1 MQGAFNIRTSAC
13 EPELVRLYRKSS
25 MIRLF
30 AALPIPPEI
39 AEGLARRQEGVP
51 GARWSSAENLHLTL
65 RFFGELPEM
74 TAADLDE
81 ALAAVGGG
89 GFDVELAGVG
99 AFGEAQDVRSLW
111 AGVTPSSAL
120 TQLAK
125 RCETAAR
132 RCGLKPETRVFR
144 PHVTLAY
151 LKRAPA
157 PKVAAWVQD
166 HNLLRSP
173 SWRAT
178 WFGLYSSW
186 RSEDGS
192 RYELERTYPL
202 I

>member
-1 MQGAFNIRTSAC
+1 
-13 EPELVRLYRKSS
+13 

-39 AEGLARRQEGVP
+39 AQGLARRQEGLP
-51 GARWSSAENLHLTL
+51 GARWSRPENLHLTL
-65 RFFGELPEM
+65 RFFGELPET

-81 ALAAVGGG
+81 ALGAIGGAPL
-89 GFDVELAGVG
+89 DVELAGVG
-99 AFGEAQDVRSLW
+99 AFGEGQDVRSVW
-111 AGVTPSSAL
+111 AGVTPNAPL
-120 TQLAK
+120 TQFAK

-132 RCGLKPETRVFR
+132 RCGLKPETRAFR

-157 PKVAAWVQD
+157 DKVAAWVQE
-166 HNLLRSP
+166 HNLLRSQT
-173 SWRAT
+173 WRAT

-186 RSEDGS
+186 RTEDGS

-202 I
+202 V

>member
-1 MQGAFNIRTSAC
+1 
-13 EPELVRLYRKSS
+13 

-39 AEGLARRQEGVP
+39 AEGLARLQDGVP
-51 GARWSSAENLHLTL
+51 GARWTGAENLHLTL
-65 RFFGELPEM
+65 RFFGELPET

-81 ALAAVGGG
+81 ALGTIGGG
-89 GFDVELAGVG
+89 AFDVELAGVG
-99 AFGEAQDVRSLW
+99 AFGEGDDVRNLW
-111 AGVTPSSAL
+111 AGAPPSPAMTL
-120 TQLAK
+120 LAK

-132 RCGLKPETRVFR
+132 RCGLKAEARAFR

-151 LKRAPA
+151 LRRPPA
-157 PKVAAWVQD
+157 HKVAAWIAA

-186 RSEDGS
+186 RSEDGA
-192 RYELERTYPL
+192 RYELERVYSL
-202 I
+202 L